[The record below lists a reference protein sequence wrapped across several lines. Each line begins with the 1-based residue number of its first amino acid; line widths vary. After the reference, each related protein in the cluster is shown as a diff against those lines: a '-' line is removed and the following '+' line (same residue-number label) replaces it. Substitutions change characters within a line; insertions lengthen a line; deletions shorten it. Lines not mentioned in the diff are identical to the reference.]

1 MKNNTFNRSPEE
13 IEMIFDVMIS
23 TCDLSE
29 KIQKSKQSV
38 HQPKQVSSMINLERL
53 GLVDTEALFREQ
65 ERRDRALEREKNLG
79 RGSGTL

>member
-1 MKNNTFNRSPEE
+1 MSMAGKLREQKYNIEEYLMKNNTFNRSPEE

-38 HQPKQVSSMINLERL
+38 HQPK
-53 GLVDTEALFREQ
+53 
-65 ERRDRALEREKNLG
+65 
-79 RGSGTL
+79 